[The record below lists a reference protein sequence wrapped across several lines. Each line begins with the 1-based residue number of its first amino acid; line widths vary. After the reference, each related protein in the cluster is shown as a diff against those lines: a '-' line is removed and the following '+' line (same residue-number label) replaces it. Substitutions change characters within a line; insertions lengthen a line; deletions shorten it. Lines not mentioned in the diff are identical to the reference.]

1 MLFACVC
8 VCVWLKTNG
17 AVREDV
23 LTFVNDFA
31 FMAGV
36 RARLAGLTRQQLEEF
51 AFQAAAELPRGS
63 NANSWL
69 NATLAMMS
77 PVPAWAVNNVLLDED
92 LCAAILSHLD
102 VCDHAI
108 ASVCRCWLQEWR
120 ALLVR
125 KRMMTAVT
133 TMPFGLEDNSKPSCI
148 LKLPD
153 YLCISVPYKRCLM
166 RFDEDGGTEIF
177 TSHDAA
183 SHLHE
188 LAVGADGCIFSFDLF
203 SLKLRRLRASPWND
217 ALREEVTT
225 TVRKL
230 TDDEYN
236 VRDNTDGLEHRYLQ
250 LCESTLYLIRPPVV
264 EAFDAT
270 TLQLQRCFSLDLDI
284 FHQRPLPFEAF
295 SRSQL
300 LSYIVVE
307 YQLFVLN
314 RSGQLVKL
322 APGSQDFN
330 FSSIPFTFDVCEDRL
345 YVLNALYD
353 EHTDAEGLELLALT
367 LEGHLTQP
375 PVNLVELCNGLSP
388 HSAFSLSA
396 SPEGIYIADYHHPQ
410 VFKVALAR

>member
-1 MLFACVC
+1 
-8 VCVWLKTNG
+8 
-17 AVREDV
+17 
-23 LTFVNDFA
+23 
-31 FMAGV
+31 MAAV

-69 NATLAMMS
+69 NATLAVMS
-77 PVPAWAVNNVLLDED
+77 PVPAWAVNHVLLDED

-133 TMPFGLEDNSKPSCI
+133 TMPFGLEYNSKPASI

-153 YLCISVPYKRCLM
+153 FLCISVPNKRCLM
-166 RFDEDGGTEIF
+166 RFDEDGGTEVF
-177 TSHDAA
+177 TVHDAA
-183 SHLHE
+183 THLYD
-188 LAVGADGCIFSFDLF
+188 LAVGADGCIFNFDVF
-203 SLKLRRLRASPWND
+203 SLKLRRLRASPWKD

-225 TVRKL
+225 TVRWL
-230 TDDEYN
+230 TDDETR
-236 VRDNTDGLEHRYLQ
+236 VGDNTDGLEHRHLQ

-270 TLQLQRCFSLDLDI
+270 TLQLQLGFSLDLDI
-284 FHQRPLPFEAF
+284 SHHRPLPFEAF

-307 YQLFVLN
+307 CQLFALN

-322 APGSQDFN
+322 APGSQDYL
-330 FSSIPFTFDVCEDRL
+330 SDPFAFDVCEDRL
-345 YVLNALYD
+345 YVLNALRD
-353 EHTDAEGLELLALT
+353 EDTEAEGLELLALT

-375 PVNLVELCNGLSP
+375 PVNLVELGYDRDIMRS
-388 HSAFSLSA
+388 FTLSA
-396 SPEGIYIADYHHPQ
+396 SPEGIYIADYDNPQ